1 MNIKSLVKFVSGL
14 EYPVMDICGHFVLHS
29 EDGFLAVNGQ
39 IGNCRV
45 YWLRGG
51 YDDDPGRIAAIEDKP
66 VCVNCCGMVLTDEG
80 IGIPAEGPSAGYL
93 NLTPEDW
100 GFIGEEWTIE
110 DYLLR
115 DEKSGEHGSKGY
127 GRTGWYK
134 WSD

>member
-14 EYPVMDICGHFVLHS
+14 EYPVMDICGHLVLHS
-29 EDGFLAVNGQ
+29 EDGFLAANGQ

-66 VCVNCCGMVLTDEG
+66 VYVNCCGMILTDEDMR
-80 IGIPAEGPSAGYL
+80 IPAEGQNTGYL
-93 NLTPEDW
+93 NLTPDDW

-134 WSD
+134 WGD